1 MWALQKLF
9 AEMRM
14 VSLRSTSTLPLTQAF
29 RWYNNEESEQQDVQE
44 LNRILF
50 DILERALYHT
60 QFEEEMPRLYK

>member
-9 AEMRM
+9 AELRM
-14 VSLRSTSTLPLTQAF
+14 INLRSTSTLPLTQAF
-29 RWYNNEESEQQDVQE
+29 HWYNNEESEQHDVQE

-60 QFEEEMPRLYK
+60 PFEGEMPRLYK

>member
-9 AEMRM
+9 AEQRM
-14 VSLRSTSTLPLTQAF
+14 LNQRSTSTLPLTQAF
-29 RWYNNEESEQQDVQE
+29 HWYNNEQAEQHDVQE

-60 QFEEEMPRLYK
+60 QFEEEIPRLYK